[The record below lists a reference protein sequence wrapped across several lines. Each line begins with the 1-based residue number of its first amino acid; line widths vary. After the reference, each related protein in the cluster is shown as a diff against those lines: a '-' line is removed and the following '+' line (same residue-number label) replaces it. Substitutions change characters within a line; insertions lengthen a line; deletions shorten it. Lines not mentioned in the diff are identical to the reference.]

1 MTALSVQGVTVIR
14 GDRPVLDA
22 ASLTVAAGE
31 MIGVVG
37 TNGAGKTTLLR
48 AALGL
53 VPLKAGKVELAGR
66 PLDRLS
72 DAARA
77 RLAAYLPQER
87 HVGWNMS
94 ALRIAALG
102 AVDLAPQEAEQ
113 AAGAAL
119 LRVGLHDV
127 RHRGV
132 LDLSGGER
140 ACVLLARLL
149 VTGAPLLLA
158 DEPIAGLDP
167 DAQLL
172 AMELLREETRRGAA
186 VVLTLH
192 DLSLAA
198 RFCDRLVVLHHGRIA
213 ADATPLGAL
222 SSEMLAAAF
231 NLDGALEMIDGAP
244 RLRVQRRVSP

>member
-1 MTALSVQGVTVIR
+1 MTALSVQDATVLR
-14 GDRPVLDA
+14 GDRTVLDA

-31 MIGVVG
+31 LVGVVG

-53 VPLKAGKVELAGR
+53 VPLDAGRVELAGR
-66 PLDRLS
+66 PLDSLS

-87 HVGWNMS
+87 HIGWNMS

-102 AVDLAPQEAEQ
+102 AVDLAPQAAERV
-113 AAGAAL
+113 AGAAL

-127 RHRGV
+127 RHRGA

-140 ACVLLARLL
+140 ARVLLARLL

-172 AMELLREETRRGAA
+172 AMELFREETRRGAA

-192 DLSLAA
+192 DLALAA
-198 RFCDRLVVLHHGRIA
+198 RFCDRLVVLHHGRVLI
-213 ADATPLGAL
+213 DATPVEALGKDV
-222 SSEMLAAAF
+222 LATAF
-231 NLDGALEMIDGAP
+231 NLQGALEIADGWP
-244 RLRVQRRVSP
+244 RLNVQRRGDT